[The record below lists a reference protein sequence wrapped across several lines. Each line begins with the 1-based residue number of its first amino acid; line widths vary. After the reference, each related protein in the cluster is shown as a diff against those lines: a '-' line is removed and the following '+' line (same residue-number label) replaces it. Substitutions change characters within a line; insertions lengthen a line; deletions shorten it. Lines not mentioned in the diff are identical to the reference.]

1 MNITNKVS
9 TPKAEA
15 RGTPDIGQRQAIS
28 LKSRR
33 RWWVWLL
40 FFCLVAAAVGYGLL
54 IKSGDAQQQAAKLA
68 AASLARPV
76 PVMAE
81 SAKISNLD
89 VYLNGLGSVTPVT
102 VTVKT
107 RVDGQLMKVFFREGQ
122 VVKAGEELAEIDPRP
137 YQVQLNQAEGQM
149 AHDQA
154 LLKNAQL
161 DLARYRKLFAEDSIA
176 KQQLDTQA
184 ALVRQYEGSIKV
196 DQGQIDNAKLQLIY
210 SRITAPIGG
219 RVGLRQVDPGNIVH
233 ASDANGLVIVT
244 QLQPITVVFSIPEDS
259 LPAVMK
265 KLQAGVKFPVDA
277 YDRAGTT
284 KLATGA
290 LLTVDNQIDPSTGTV
305 KLKAQFPNV
314 DNSLFPNQFVNARML
329 LDLIHDATIIPTAAI
344 QRGTQ
349 GTFVYVVKADNTV
362 TVRPIKLG
370 ATQGEQAVVDTGIS
384 ANEIVVVDG
393 ADKLRE
399 GAKVELI
406 VHSAPA
412 REGGVPSKAEAS
424 KKGGS
429 GNRQQRNATAP
440 ASTP

>member
-1 MNITNKVS
+1 MNITNNVS
-9 TPKAEA
+9 TLRAEE
-15 RGTPDIGQRQAIS
+15 RNTPHIGQRQAIS
-28 LKSRR
+28 LKSRG

-40 FFCLVAAAVGYGLL
+40 LFCLVAAGAYGLL
-54 IKSGDAQQQAAKLA
+54 VKSGDAQQQAAKLA
-68 AASLARPV
+68 ANPQARAV
-76 PVMAE
+76 PIMAE
-81 SAKISNLD
+81 PAKTSNLD
-89 VYLNGLGSVTPVT
+89 VYLKGLGSVTPVT

-122 VVKAGEELAEIDPRP
+122 VVKAGEVLAEIDPRP

-210 SRITAPIGG
+210 SRVTAPIGG

-233 ASDANGLVIVT
+233 ASDSNGLVIVT

-265 KLQAGVKFPVDA
+265 KLQAGDKLPVDA

-284 KLATGA
+284 KLATGT

-305 KLKAQFPNV
+305 KLKAQFPNE

-329 LDLIHDATIIPTAAI
+329 LDIIRDATVIPSAAI

-349 GTFVYVVKADNTV
+349 GTFVYVVKTDNTV

-370 ATQGEQAVVDTGIS
+370 PTQGEHVAVDTGITPG
-384 ANEIVVVDG
+384 EMVVVDG

-399 GAKVELI
+399 GAKAELI
-406 VHSAPA
+406 EHNTTA
-412 REGGVPSKAEAS
+412 REGGVPSKVEAS
-424 KKGGS
+424 MKGGS
-429 GNRQQRNATAP
+429 GDRQRRTAAAP
-440 ASTP
+440 ASVP